1 MKKPG
6 KYTIPT
12 KYILTFLS
20 VLCAGFVLLTM
31 INSDIAR
38 PIREAAA
45 KVILPVQH
53 GMNHV
58 GGWFSGKA
66 DTLKEMADL
75 QAENEKL
82 KAENDEL
89 RMQNAILS
97 QWEPELKRLRELLEL
112 SEVYSDYPKVAARV
126 IGKEPGN
133 WFSIFTI
140 DKGSKDGL
148 EVGMNV
154 ISDGGLVGSIT
165 YVGENYAK
173 ITSIINDDANV
184 SAKFSSTS
192 DVCIVHGD
200 LKQFEDKMLRVTDIN
215 ISANV
220 KEGDMLLTSHIS
232 DKFVSGILIGYVSG
246 IEDDGN
252 KLTKSAWVTPI
263 VDFSQLEEVLV
274 ITQKKEIGKE

>member
-20 VLCAGFVLLTM
+20 VLCAGLVLVTM
-31 INSDIAR
+31 INSNLAR
-38 PIREAAA
+38 PMRELAA
-45 KVILPVQH
+45 KVILPVQD
-53 GMNHV
+53 GMNHL
-58 GGWFSGKA
+58 GSWFSDKA
-66 DTLKEMADL
+66 DNLKEMNDL
-75 QAENEKL
+75 KKENDKL

-112 SEVYSDYPKVAARV
+112 SDVYSDYPKVAAKV

-140 DKGSKDGL
+140 DKGSNDGL
-148 EVGMNV
+148 AVGMNV
-154 ISDGGLVGSIT
+154 ISDGGLVGCIS
-165 YVGENYAK
+165 YVGDNYAK
-173 ITSIINDDANV
+173 ITAIINDDANV

-192 DVCIVHGD
+192 DVCIVHGN
-200 LKQFEDKMLRVTDIN
+200 LKQYDSKMLKVTDISL
-215 ISANV
+215 SANV

-232 DKFVSGILIGYVSG
+232 DRYVSGILIGYVSG

-274 ITQKKEIGKE
+274 ITQMKEIGKE